1 MGLLLFFFTQRAHTE
16 LGNSKVSVQEIVILK
31 LLQFAG
37 INEKTQ
43 LWGATAAEGQSEQST
58 ENLPAFLTSTR
69 YYFEKLEV
77 GPFQTLMTCNP
88 ATKLPLELQD
98 LKTALE
104 IPAGFPPL
112 MENANVQFR
121 K

>member
-1 MGLLLFFFTQRAHTE
+1 MGWLLFFFTQRAHTE
-16 LGNSKVSVQEIVILK
+16 LGNSKVSLQEIVILK

-37 INEKTQ
+37 IKEKTQ
-43 LWGATAAEGQSEQST
+43 LWGTTAAGQSEQST